1 MKTQLLTL
9 SSLFVI
15 SFSSVVSANDTTNS
29 ENVEQEVQ
37 AENNYH
43 NQDIRNVQ
51 SSIKAGYDTQEFD
64 RYDVNIIGVEATYGI
79 NDKASIGLS
88 YDTLD
93 IDFGNDKLN
102 DHYDRED
109 VITLSGQYN
118 ISNNIVI
125 DGEWNISG
133 DYDNLTVGGN
143 YVADAGFGAWNVG
156 ANYSTGDVSDGF
168 DLEAGVLVPF
178 GNMYYRG
185 DFTYFLDSD
194 VDTVFENALGWTNG
208 NVDVNASVTM
218 YEFDDTSVGIEFG
231 YYF

>member
-1 MKTQLLTL
+1 MKTQLVTL
-9 SSLFVI
+9 SSLFVL
-15 SFSSVVSANDTTNS
+15 SFSGAVAASDMNTKEDSKKDLS
-29 ENVEQEVQ
+29 IDK
-37 AENNYH
+37 NYH
-43 NQDIRNVQ
+43 SQDVRNVQ
-51 SSIKAGYDTQEFD
+51 SNIKAGYETIEDLD
-64 RYDVNIIGVEATYGI
+64 LLSVEGTYGI
-79 NDKASIGLS
+79 NDKASVSVGYKQLG
-88 YDTLD
+88 
-93 IDFGNDKLN
+93 IDGD
-102 DHYDRED
+102 DETSD
-109 VITLSGQYN
+109 VMTLSGQYN

-194 VDTVFENALGWTNG
+194 YDSVFENALGWTNG
-208 NVDVNASVTM
+208 NVDINASVTM

-231 YYF
+231 YFF

>member
-1 MKTQLLTL
+1 MKTQLVTL
-9 SSLFVI
+9 SSLFVL
-15 SFSSVVSANDTTNS
+15 SFSGAVAASDMNTKEDSAKDLS
-29 ENVEQEVQ
+29 IDK
-37 AENNYH
+37 NYH
-43 NQDIRNVQ
+43 SQDIRNVQ
-51 SSIKAGYDTQEFD
+51 SSIKAGYDSFENGDQLSLE
-64 RYDVNIIGVEATYGI
+64 GTYGI
-79 NDKASIGLS
+79 NDKASVSVGYS
-88 YDTLD
+88 TFGSGYDSAFD
-93 IDFGNDKLN
+93 
-102 DHYDRED
+102 YDA
-109 VITLSGQYN
+109 VTLSGQYN

-194 VDTVFENALGWTNG
+194 YDSVFENALGWTNG
-208 NVDVNASVTM
+208 NIDINASVTM
-218 YEFDDTSVGIEFG
+218 YEFDDMSVGIEFG
-231 YYF
+231 YFF

>member
-1 MKTQLLTL
+1 MKKQLITL

-15 SFSSVVSANDTTNS
+15 SFSSVVSANDTTNK
-29 ENVEQEVQ
+29 ENVEQGVQ
-37 AENNYH
+37 AETKYH

-51 SSIKAGYDTQEFD
+51 SNIKTGYDSNEYGEQLSIE
-64 RYDVNIIGVEATYGI
+64 GTYGI
-79 NDKASIGLS
+79 NDKASVGLS
-88 YDTLD
+88 YSA
-93 IDFGNDKLN
+93 FGSDNGSDE
-102 DHYDRED
+102 DYD
-109 VITLSGQYN
+109 VVTLSGQYN
-118 ISNNIVI
+118 LSDNIVL
-125 DGEWNISG
+125 DGEWNTSEHF
-133 DYDNLTVGGN
+133 DNLTIGSN
-143 YVADAGFGAWNVG
+143 YVADTGFGVWNVG
-156 ANYSTGDVSDGF
+156 ANYSSGDVSDGL
-168 DLEAGVLVPF
+168 DVEAGVLVPF

>member
-1 MKTQLLTL
+1 MKTQLVTL
-9 SSLFVI
+9 SSLFVL
-15 SFSSVVSANDTTNS
+15 SFSGAVAASDMNTKEDSAKDLS
-29 ENVEQEVQ
+29 IDK
-37 AENNYH
+37 NYH
-43 NQDIRNVQ
+43 SQDVRNVQ
-51 SSIKAGYDTQEFD
+51 SNIKAGYETIEDLD
-64 RYDVNIIGVEATYGI
+64 LLSVEGTYGI
-79 NDKASIGLS
+79 NDKASVSVGYKQLGIDG
-88 YDTLD
+88 YDETS
-93 IDFGNDKLN
+93 
-102 DHYDRED
+102 D
-109 VITLSGQYN
+109 VMTLSGQYN

-168 DLEAGVLVPF
+168 DLEAGVLLPF

-194 VDTVFENALGWTNG
+194 YDSVFENALGWTNG
-208 NVDVNASVTM
+208 NIDINASVTM

-231 YYF
+231 YFF

>member
-1 MKTQLLTL
+1 MKTQLVTL
-9 SSLFVI
+9 SSLFVL
-15 SFSSVVSANDTTNS
+15 SFSGAVAASDMNTKEDSAKDLS
-29 ENVEQEVQ
+29 IDK
-37 AENNYH
+37 NYH
-43 NQDIRNVQ
+43 SQDIRNVQ
-51 SSIKAGYDTQEFD
+51 SNIKAGYETIEDLD
-64 RYDVNIIGVEATYGI
+64 LLSVEGTYGI
-79 NDKASIGLS
+79 NDKASVSVGYKQLGIDG
-88 YDTLD
+88 YDETS
-93 IDFGNDKLN
+93 
-102 DHYDRED
+102 D
-109 VITLSGQYN
+109 VMTLSGQYN

-194 VDTVFENALGWTNG
+194 YDSVFENALGWTNG
-208 NVDVNASVTM
+208 NIDINASVTM

-231 YYF
+231 YFF

>member
-1 MKTQLLTL
+1 MKKQLITL

-15 SFSSVVSANDTTNS
+15 SFSSVVSANDKTNK
-29 ENVEQEVQ
+29 ENVEQGVQ
-37 AENNYH
+37 AETKYH

-51 SSIKAGYDTQEFD
+51 SNIKTGYDSNEYGEQLSIE
-64 RYDVNIIGVEATYGI
+64 GTYGI
-79 NDKASIGLS
+79 NDKASVGLNYS
-88 YDTLD
+88 AFGSDNVSDEDYD
-93 IDFGNDKLN
+93 
-102 DHYDRED
+102 
-109 VITLSGQYN
+109 VVTLSGQYN
-118 ISNNIVI
+118 LSDNIVL
-125 DGEWNISG
+125 DGEWNTSEHFG
-133 DYDNLTVGGN
+133 NLTIGGN
-143 YVADAGFGAWNVG
+143 YVADTGFGVWNVG
-156 ANYSTGDVSDGF
+156 ANYSSGDVSDSL
-168 DLEAGVLVPF
+168 DVEAGVLVPF

>member
-1 MKTQLLTL
+1 MKTQLVTL
-9 SSLFVI
+9 SSLFVL
-15 SFSSVVSANDTTNS
+15 SFSGAVAASDMNTKEDSAKDLS
-29 ENVEQEVQ
+29 IDK
-37 AENNYH
+37 NYH
-43 NQDIRNVQ
+43 SQDIRNVQ
-51 SSIKAGYDTQEFD
+51 SNIKAGYETIEDLD
-64 RYDVNIIGVEATYGI
+64 LLSVEGTYGI
-79 NDKASIGLS
+79 NDKASVSVGYKQLGIDG
-88 YDTLD
+88 YDETS
-93 IDFGNDKLN
+93 
-102 DHYDRED
+102 D
-109 VITLSGQYN
+109 VMTLSGQYN

-185 DFTYFLDSD
+185 DFTYFLDSGYD
-194 VDTVFENALGWTNG
+194 SVFENALGWTNG
-208 NVDVNASVTM
+208 NIDINASVTM

-231 YYF
+231 YFF